1 MMLKHRTTAI
11 LAAAAVAATTL
22 AFTASAAVKDVQ
34 ADTSK
39 SAVCTSTVMDHAD
52 GNRQYK
58 SEIRTDENGETYIIA
73 EDGSKIYISWTEKES
88 AMTAV
93 SYTASSRLSRRILS
107 GYQKG

>member
-1 MMLKHRTTAI
+1 MMLKHRATAI
-11 LAAAAVAATTL
+11 LAAAAVATTTL

-52 GNRQYK
+52 GNK

-73 EDGSKIYISWTEKES
+73 EDGSKIYISWTEKGISNDGSVVYSVVAAE
-88 AMTAV
+88 
-93 SYTASSRLSRRILS
+93 
-107 GYQKG
+107 

>member
-11 LAAAAVAATTL
+11 LAVAAVAPTTL

-73 EDGSKIYISWTEKES
+73 EDGSKIYISWTEKGISNDGSVVYSVVAAE
-88 AMTAV
+88 
-93 SYTASSRLSRRILS
+93 
-107 GYQKG
+107 

>member
-22 AFTASAAVKDVQ
+22 AFTASA

-73 EDGSKIYISWTEKES
+73 EDGSKIYISWTEKGISNDGSVVYSVVAAE
-88 AMTAV
+88 
-93 SYTASSRLSRRILS
+93 
-107 GYQKG
+107 

>member
-1 MMLKHRTTAI
+1 MMLKHRATAI

-52 GNRQYK
+52 G
-58 SEIRTDENGETYIIA
+58 
-73 EDGSKIYISWTEKES
+73 TE
-88 AMTAV
+88 
-93 SYTASSRLSRRILS
+93 RGR
-107 GYQKG
+107 

>member
-1 MMLKHRTTAI
+1 MMLKHRATAI

-73 EDGSKIYISWTEKES
+73 EDGSKIYISWTEKGIS
-88 AMTAV
+88 NDGSVVYSVAA
-93 SYTASSRLSRRILS
+93 AD
-107 GYQKG
+107 

>member
-1 MMLKHRTTAI
+1 MMLKHRATAI

-58 SEIRTDENGETYIIA
+58 SEIRTCL
-73 EDGSKIYISWTEKES
+73 
-88 AMTAV
+88 
-93 SYTASSRLSRRILS
+93 LSTTRCV
-107 GYQKG
+107 

>member
-22 AFTASAAVKDVQ
+22 AFSPSSAGKGGGKSKDVQ

-73 EDGSKIYISWTEKES
+73 EDGSKIYISWTEKGISNDGSVVYSVVAAE
-88 AMTAV
+88 
-93 SYTASSRLSRRILS
+93 
-107 GYQKG
+107 